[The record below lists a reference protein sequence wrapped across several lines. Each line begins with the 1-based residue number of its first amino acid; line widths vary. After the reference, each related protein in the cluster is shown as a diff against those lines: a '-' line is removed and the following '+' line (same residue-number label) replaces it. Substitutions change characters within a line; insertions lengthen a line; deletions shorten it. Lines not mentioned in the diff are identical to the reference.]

1 MALAIKYPKLSAGV
15 LIDNICLKFVWNCSR
30 TPTPSAS
37 LKNSTGKV
45 EIYQGLFNLHYL
57 IFECFN
63 FSGWYFVR
71 KADGSRILHDIQIFS
86 SKKQPFTHLVLI
98 DFYPV

>member
-15 LIDNICLKFVWNCSR
+15 LIDSICLKFFRNCSR
-30 TPTPSAS
+30 IPTPSAS

-71 KADGSRILHDIQIFS
+71 KADGSRIIKEFS
-86 SKKQPFTHLVLI
+86 IIV
-98 DFYPV
+98 